1 LRQLAAAYRINNK
14 TAASSVELG
23 GLLDCELWKG
33 NIMKTETIIH
43 NLRNPYGKSQED
55 IYNTRLAAADKIE
68 QLLAAYKNLS
78 DFAVSK
84 GLDVTTYG

>member
-1 LRQLAAAYRINNK
+1 
-14 TAASSVELG
+14 
-23 GLLDCELWKG
+23 
-33 NIMKTETIIH
+33 MKTETIIH